1 MEVAKMRIADGKTS
15 FYQWD
20 HDQQLIVSEDCTE
33 VHFDNG
39 TQPKALCCEVKKD
52 GKVDVPN
59 ILLQTAA
66 QIHAYGWNKN
76 RKCVVQYACFWVE
89 PREKPDDYVYT
100 ETEIL
105 TWEALDRRITAL
117 ERGGGGG
124 GEGGFSPIVTV
135 EPIAG
140 GHRVTIIDAVGEQTF
155 DIMDGKDGAPGSNGK
170 DGYTPVRGKDYW
182 TEQDKNEIK
191 SYVDEAILGGEW

>member
-1 MEVAKMRIADGKTS
+1 MIEIIGTELN
-15 FYQWD
+15 QWD
-20 HDQQLIVSEDCTE
+20 IGRSVKVTDASH
-33 VHFDNG
+33 VHFANQGDSRAVIMELTNS
-39 TQPKALCCEVKKD
+39 QALI
-52 GKVDVPN
+52 PN
-59 ILLQTAA
+59 YLLQTGKQLCVYAVA
-66 QIHAYGWNKN
+66 NGVTID
-76 RKCVVQYACFWVE
+76 RKTFSVKK
-89 PREKPDDYVYT
+89 REKPEDYIYT
-100 ETEIL
+100 ETEML

-124 GEGGFSPIVTV
+124 EGGFSPIVTV
-135 EPIAG
+135 KPIAG

-155 DIMDGKDGAPGSNGK
+155 DIMDGKDGASGSNGK